1 VLWNKEAETTLNI
14 HTLIVISCFFQ
25 STRDRTLDQQC
36 TVSRPGISFMAAAL
50 AVEVLVSVLQHPEK
64 GHAPGEMGIDDDRV
78 TDEGSPLG
86 IVPHQV
92 RLMF

>member
-1 VLWNKEAETTLNI
+1 
-14 HTLIVISCFFQ
+14 
-25 STRDRTLDQQC
+25 
-36 TVSRPGISFMAAAL
+36 MAAAL

-92 RLMF
+92 RWMF